1 MKACAAAL
9 HVLRFNFS
17 AMGFDN
23 GVDNGETHSQTVLFG
38 SKELVE
44 EMFVNLVG
52 NTHAAIT
59 HTHPNA
65 AVAVSLRCN
74 FHVPPAGWNI
84 AHRITGIGDQ
94 IDQHL
99 VDLDRI
105 AFYHG
110 QILPE

>member
-52 NTHAAIT
+52 NTRAMIAYAHV
-59 HTHPNA
+59 NA
-65 AVAVSLRCN
+65 ATTVSLCRN
-74 FHVPPAGWNI
+74 FQDPTAQGYM
-84 AHRITGIGDQ
+84 AHRFKCIGDQ

-99 VDLDRI
+99 VELDRI
-105 AFYHG
+105 PFYH
-110 QILPE
+110 